1 MNTINEWDRLL
12 RKHESYS
19 NNELLI
25 LFSILKGLP
34 VEKLSGK
41 AYTMEIGIFE
51 FNKDI
56 FDTVSVFPRVI
67 AHAPA
72 ESNPYMDAISNE
84 VFCGLVSQ
92 FKNIPLLIN
101 QGGGTMKKMV
111 EWRLKI
117 GR

>member
-1 MNTINEWDRLL
+1 MDTSKEWEILL
-12 RKHESYS
+12 REHESYS

-25 LFSILKGLP
+25 LFSILNGSP

-51 FNKDI
+51 FNKDM

-84 VFCGLVSQ
+84 IFCGLVSQ
-92 FKNIPLLIN
+92 FKSIPLLMN